1 MAILWWIGATANGD
15 VNVAANWSYLG
26 PFAYPTGYTALVPAT
41 NIPKYSDTLIFDR
54 FTPGGNVYP
63 LYSPIGDMRGI
74 CGPLGNTAAQWF
86 QEVRVFP
93 ECPKPLGGLTA
104 FAFRTSSL
112 LMKRGITGNLPNN
125 YSTSH
130 FIHLYDCSGVTKTQA
145 NIVIDSLI
153 RENYFLTGVAGRLK
167 VGLEVGTTIGRDPH
181 STIFLNNMELQGRT
195 FTSAQYPD
203 PIVLAKQNAAIEAAE
218 LSVTGTSAET
228 NQAQVFIRLYPT
240 TNITNNIYLQG
251 REKLVVY
258 RGFNLTNNSINLDSS
273 TTSNPNPVASNAQIE
288 FVSDESSSLTGTGGT
303 EAVYSTRSYIHEL
316 NMYGSSSPGYQLLL
330 PKAELNHGVDIN
342 TLNFNG
348 AGQITT
354 TNQQIGD
361 AARILRG
368 SINFPNV
375 GNPDNPNGNEKM
387 GIYSDIDNIS
397 FGPSGRFIFDNTGSF
412 NTVPSMLRFNLRGNW
427 AYKITPIFED

>member
-15 VNVAANWSYLG
+15 VNVAGNWSYLG
-26 PFAYPTGYTALVPAT
+26 PFAYPMGYTALVPAT
-41 NIPKYSDTLIFDR
+41 NIPKYSDTLIFDK

-63 LYSPIGDMRGI
+63 LYSPIGSMRGI
-74 CGPLGNTAAQWF
+74 CGPVGNTAAQWF

-93 ECPKPLGGLTA
+93 DCPKPLGGSTA

-112 LMKRGITGNLPNN
+112 LIKRGITGNLPNN

-130 FIHLYDCSGVTKTQA
+130 LIHLYDCGGVTKTQA
-145 NIVIDSLI
+145 NILIDSQI
-153 RENYFLTGVAGRLK
+153 RENYILTGVAGQLK
-167 VGLEVGTTIGRDPH
+167 VGVPVGPSIGRDPY
-181 STIFLNNMELQGRT
+181 SIIFLNNMELQGKT
-195 FTSAQYPD
+195 FTSTQYPD
-203 PIVLAKQNAAIEAAE
+203 PIILNKQNAAIESRE
-218 LSVTGTSAET
+218 TVVTGTNAET

-240 TNITNNIYLQG
+240 TTITNNIYLQG

-258 RGFNLTNNSINLDSS
+258 RGFNLTTNSIYLDSGAS
-273 TTSNPNPVASNAQIE
+273 TSDHAQIE

-303 EAVYSTRSYIHEL
+303 EAVYSTRSYIYEL
-316 NMYGSSSPGYQLLL
+316 NMYGSSNPVYQILL

-348 AGQITT
+348 SGQVTT
-354 TNQQIGD
+354 TNQQLGD

-368 SINFPNV
+368 SINFPNI

-412 NTVPSMLRFNLRGNW
+412 NTVPSVLRFNLRGNW